1 MKFDMLVHALMEEYL
16 QARYSTQ
23 DMKNIKQKV
32 FDICIKH
39 GHDFYNGEAFTEM
52 YNLLKPLKKESYD
65 MLLKFHQDELMIA
78 KLDTHHYDDSQSKVK
93 LYLQNEIRKSFVW
106 LKEFLQ
112 AVILTRIGSGFFE
125 QKYNSDRIMTYTQI
139 VFNLDQVYKYCENML
154 ATRQAK
160 KYKNIGKVPWLSLW
174 HGYMLL
180 EQADSLSSKIQAVSL
195 ALNACHDNGRVLDEW
210 IQLHTEEQL
219 SALSNINERLVEQ
232 MLKKLIDRFNR
243 KKFEQI

>member
-1 MKFDMLVHALMEEYL
+1 MKFNALVNTLMEEYMH
-16 QARYSTQ
+16 ARHSPQ

-32 FDICIKH
+32 FDICIKY
-39 GHDFYNGEAFTEM
+39 GHDFYNGECFTEM

-65 MLLKFHQDELMIA
+65 MLLTFHQHELMIA
-78 KLDTHHYDDSQSKVK
+78 KLDTYNYDVSQSKIK

-112 AVILTRIGSGFFE
+112 AVILTRIGSEFFE
-125 QKYNSDRIMTYTQI
+125 GKYDSDGIRTYTQI
-139 VFNLDQVYKYCENML
+139 VFNLGQVYKYCQDML
-154 ATRQAK
+154 AARQAEK
-160 KYKNIGKVPWLSLW
+160 RKNISKVPWLSLW
-174 HGYMLL
+174 HGYVLL

-232 MLKKLIDRFNR
+232 MLKKLIDRFKNQQN
-243 KKFEQI
+243 EV